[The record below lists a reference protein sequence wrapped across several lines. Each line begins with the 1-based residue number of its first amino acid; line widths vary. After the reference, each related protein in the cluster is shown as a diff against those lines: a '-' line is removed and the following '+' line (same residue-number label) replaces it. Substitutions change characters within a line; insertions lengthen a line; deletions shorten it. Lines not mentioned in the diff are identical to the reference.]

1 MIGMKKILVGI
12 MLCVS
17 GVIFSQ
23 TDTSKTIVR
32 NNDYN
37 FFKNSV
43 GFEIKNFADKQRT
56 SMGLQLIGATAMT
69 LGGYHNLPPMM
80 YVGGGLIVVGLAVNL
95 ISYTHLDNAAIL
107 LDERGV
113 GLAIKIK

>member
-1 MIGMKKILVGI
+1 MKKILVGI

-23 TDTSKTIVR
+23 TDTTKTLMK
-32 NNDYN
+32 NNEFN
-37 FFKNSV
+37 FRKNSV
-43 GFEIKNFADKQRT
+43 GFELREFGEKQKL
-56 SMGLQLIGATAMT
+56 SMGLQLIGATAMVI
-69 LGGYHNLPPMM
+69 GSYNNQPPVT
-80 YVGGGLIVVGLAVNL
+80 YVGGGLIVVGLVVHL